1 VPNLMW
7 SWQQAAA
14 VALLLLIGRAALARR
29 SRAPRVRPFLREAA
43 LVVALYAFWQ
53 LAGALADSGTYAA
66 MGRGAWIWRTERS
79 AHLPCE
85 CTLQAWILPHPVLVQ
100 AANLYY
106 AGMHFP
112 VTIALL
118 VWLFVRHRD
127 VYGRWRTTLAL
138 LTAACLAVQLIA
150 VAPPRMVPQLGMIDT
165 AVRYGQSVY
174 GKSGGF
180 DPDQLS
186 AMPSVHI
193 GWAVLVAVCL
203 CSAGRSRWRYVGVGH
218 AVLTVF
224 VVLATGNHYW
234 ADGIVAVAL
243 LAAALVAQAGARG
256 VVRQMFGVA
265 RPETEP
271 VVGRLVLPARNIAGA
286 ALRSS
291 HPPARLSF
299 GEAASMAPAGLYKH
313 VEGAARSAALR
324 PGESAERDAP

>member
-1 VPNLMW
+1 MPNLMW

-14 VALLLLIGRAALARR
+14 VALVLLLGWATLARR
-29 SRAPRVRPFLREAA
+29 RRAPRVRPFLREAA
-43 LVVALYAFWQ
+43 VVIALYAFWQ
-53 LAGALADSGTYAA
+53 LAGALAGSGTYAA
-66 MGRGAWIWRTERS
+66 VGRGAWIWRTERS

-85 CTLQAWILPHPVLVQ
+85 CALQAWILPHPALVQ

-118 VWLFVRHRD
+118 VWLFVRHREA
-127 VYGRWRTTLAL
+127 YARWRTTLAL

-174 GKSGGF
+174 GRSGGF

-203 CSAGRSRWRYVGVGH
+203 CSVGRSRWRYAGVGH

-234 ADGIVAVAL
+234 ADGVVAVAL
-243 LAAALVAQAGARG
+243 LAAALAAQAGARG
-256 VVRQMFGVA
+256 VVRQAFGSS
-265 RPETEP
+265 RPQTEP
-271 VVGRLVLPARNIAGA
+271 VAGHLVLPTRSIAA
-286 ALRSS
+286 ATLRSS
-291 HPPARLSF
+291 RRPEGLSF
-299 GEAASMAPAGLYKH
+299 GEAASAIPEGLH
-313 VEGAARSAALR
+313 THSPGARSAVPR
-324 PGESAERDAP
+324 PAESAES